1 MSTTSIDC
9 VDSPEPSNPS
19 SAIQTANFSHLTW
32 DVAWFGIAFGSTLSF
47 LPVYAAR
54 LGASGWQIALLSAAP
69 ALISILLT
77 LPAGRWLEHRSQQNA
92 LGRSVTQLAVWQRLG
107 LLFLVPL
114 PLIIPDEYQ
123 IWTILWLTIL
133 MAIPGTAMT
142 VGFNALLA
150 ATVSPEERG
159 RLVGRRNAILAG
171 SIMVTFILCGWIL
184 DQLTFEAGYV
194 VVFAIGAVGAGMSTY
209 HVSRIQ
215 VPPLPQF
222 QGRPLKEHAQTGP
235 GVGASG
241 AIPQRLTVGLRLMIG
256 YRPTV
261 AKVFGDVS
269 RSFWWVTGAFFLF
282 HFTQLLPT
290 ALFPIFWVDE
300 AGLSD
305 GQIGWL
311 NASMY
316 LAMLVASPLL
326 APLTRRFGNYRLMV
340 VGAVL
345 LFAYPFFT
353 AISQSFALL
362 VVASLTGGATWA
374 ILSGAQINR
383 LLELIPVDRRPS
395 HLALYNLAFSLAM
408 LTGTMLGP
416 PLAGEIGL
424 REALMVTAA
433 LRVGS
438 GLALAR
444 WG

>member
-1 MSTTSIDC
+1 
-9 VDSPEPSNPS
+9 
-19 SAIQTANFSHLTW
+19 
-32 DVAWFGIAFGSTLSF
+32 
-47 LPVYAAR
+47 
-54 LGASGWQIALLSAAP
+54 
-69 ALISILLT
+69 
-77 LPAGRWLEHRSQQNA
+77 
-92 LGRSVTQLAVWQRLG
+92 
-107 LLFLVPL
+107 
-114 PLIIPDEYQ
+114 
-123 IWTILWLTIL
+123 
-133 MAIPGTAMT
+133 
-142 VGFNALLA
+142 
-150 ATVSPEERG
+150 
-159 RLVGRRNAILAG
+159 
-171 SIMVTFILCGWIL
+171 
-184 DQLTFEAGYV
+184 
-194 VVFAIGAVGAGMSTY
+194 
-209 HVSRIQ
+209 
-215 VPPLPQF
+215 
-222 QGRPLKEHAQTGP
+222 
-235 GVGASG
+235 
-241 AIPQRLTVGLRLMIG
+241 MIG

-261 AKVFGDVS
+261 ANVFGDVS
-269 RSFWWVTGAFFLF
+269 QSFWWAPGAFFLF

-326 APLTRRFGNYRLMV
+326 APLTRRFGNSRRFGNYRLMV

-362 VVASLTGGATWA
+362 VVAGLTGGATWA

-383 LLELIPVDRRPS
+383 LLELIPGDRRPS
-395 HLALYNLAFSLAM
+395 HLALYNLAFSFAM

-416 PLAGEIGL
+416 PLAGEIGV

-438 GLALAR
+438 GLALSR